1 MVVKMASRESNNSAA
16 ADAPLAADL
25 RLPEFHAAQREH
37 WPSPMS
43 WTDAVRHFANARADY
58 MKHFDSPEARCRSKN
73 PARFTL
79 GS

>member
-25 RLPEFHAAQREH
+25 RLPIFDAAQREH

-43 WTDAVRHFANARADY
+43 WSDAVHHFASARADY
-58 MKHFDSPEARCRSKN
+58 MRQSDSPEARWRSKN
-73 PARFTL
+73 PVRFSL
-79 GS
+79 VS